1 MYLGKRDFVDH
12 LDHIEPVD
20 GVIVVDTGYVK
31 DRKIYCRLSCI
42 FHYGKEDMDVI
53 GHPFSRDLYVST
65 IQIYPPTEETAH
77 PLTKLQERLLKKV
90 GDKAYPFCFQLP
102 DHLPCSVY
110 LQPSPSEPDKC
121 CSVDFEILSFCVQSL
136 EDKIHKKSSSR
147 LMIRKVQFAPDKSGP
162 QPTAEISRHF
172 LMSDDPLHLEA
183 SLDKE
188 TYYHGDPI
196 NVNIKVKNNS
206 NKLAKGVKVSVEQ
219 LTQVVL
225 YSKDKYVQEV
235 AVEETDEQVAPSAS
249 LCKTYTLLPLAAN
262 NIEKHGIALDGKLKQ
277 EETNLAS
284 STMIKPGVAKDVL
297 GMLVS
302 YSVKVKLTI
311 PGVLGDLTSS
321 DVIVELPFM
330 LMNPN
335 PDTSKDEEDNEMAI
349 EDCPDVQD
357 AADGEADDD

>member
-1 MYLGKRDFVDH
+1 ILGDQCEHQAHNSQVRYYMGLRQRQAPTVQPIKGPQPN
-12 LDHIEPVD
+12 LSNCP
-20 GVIVVDTGYVK
+20 
-31 DRKIYCRLSCI
+31 YCNSVRFSFTLSCI

-136 EDKIHKKSSSR
+136 EDKIHKNSSR

-206 NKLAKGVKVSVEQ
+206 NKLAKGVKVSGMIEQ

-302 YSVKVKLTI
+302 YSVKVNT
-311 PGVLGDLTSS
+311 P
-321 DVIVELPFM
+321 
-330 LMNPN
+330 
-335 PDTSKDEEDNEMAI
+335 
-349 EDCPDVQD
+349 
-357 AADGEADDD
+357 

>member
-1 MYLGKRDFVDH
+1 MSAAGKKVSTKQVVYKKTSRDKSVAMYLGKRDFVDH

-90 GDKAYPFCFQLP
+90 GDKAYPFCFQVIIILSF
-102 DHLPCSVY
+102 DI
-110 LQPSPSEPDKC
+110 EPYHVIETSQSC

-136 EDKIHKKSSSR
+136 EDKIHKNSSR

-311 PGVLGDLTSS
+311 PG
-321 DVIVELPFM
+321 
-330 LMNPN
+330 
-335 PDTSKDEEDNEMAI
+335 
-349 EDCPDVQD
+349 
-357 AADGEADDD
+357 

>member
-1 MYLGKRDFVDH
+1 MCYH
-12 LDHIEPVD
+12 LHSRHVCVTPECLLIVTNAAHFSAD
-20 GVIVVDTGYVK
+20 GVIVVDTGYYVQYV
-31 DRKIYCRLSCI
+31 DDI
-42 FHYGKEDMDVI
+42 EDMDVI

-90 GDKAYPFCFQLP
+90 GDKYRMHTIILQT
-102 DHLPCSVY
+102 SV
-110 LQPSPSEPDKC
+110 LIRFGFPGFFLI
-121 CSVDFEILSFCVQSL
+121 DFFPESFPR
-136 EDKIHKKSSSR
+136 SSSR

-206 NKLAKGVKVSVEQ
+206 NKLAKGVKVSGMSFTLE
-219 LTQVVL
+219 
-225 YSKDKYVQEV
+225 DR
-235 AVEETDEQVAPSAS
+235 VAPSAS

-284 STMIKPGVAKDVL
+284 STIIQSHRDSRINQSLLNQLISVVCVCGV
-297 GMLVS
+297 GMLA
-302 YSVKVKLTI
+302 T
-311 PGVLGDLTSS
+311 
-321 DVIVELPFM
+321 IVELPFM

-335 PDTSKDEEDNEMAI
+335 P
-349 EDCPDVQD
+349 
-357 AADGEADDD
+357 GRY

>member
-1 MYLGKRDFVDH
+1 ILGDQCEHQAHNSQVRYYMGLRQRQAPTVQPIKGPQPN
-12 LDHIEPVD
+12 LSNCP
-20 GVIVVDTGYVK
+20 
-31 DRKIYCRLSCI
+31 YCNSVRLSCI

-110 LQPSPSEPDKC
+110 LQPSPILIRFGFPGFFLI
-121 CSVDFEILSFCVQSL
+121 DFFPESFPR
-136 EDKIHKKSSSR
+136 SSSR

-302 YSVKVKLTI
+302 YSVKVNT
-311 PGVLGDLTSS
+311 P
-321 DVIVELPFM
+321 
-330 LMNPN
+330 
-335 PDTSKDEEDNEMAI
+335 
-349 EDCPDVQD
+349 
-357 AADGEADDD
+357 

>member
-1 MYLGKRDFVDH
+1 ILGDQCEHQAHNSQVRYYMGLRQRQAPTVQPIKGPQPN
-12 LDHIEPVD
+12 L
-20 GVIVVDTGYVK
+20 
-31 DRKIYCRLSCI
+31 IYCRLSCI

-110 LQPSPSEPDKC
+110 LQPSPILIRFGFPGFFLI
-121 CSVDFEILSFCVQSL
+121 DFFPESFPR
-136 EDKIHKKSSSR
+136 SSSR

-206 NKLAKGVKVSVEQ
+206 NKLAKGVKVSEDV
-219 LTQVVL
+219 LYMCIRFCLIINVL
-225 YSKDKYVQEV
+225 YS
-235 AVEETDEQVAPSAS
+235 EQVAPSAS

-302 YSVKVKLTI
+302 YSVKVNT
-311 PGVLGDLTSS
+311 P
-321 DVIVELPFM
+321 
-330 LMNPN
+330 
-335 PDTSKDEEDNEMAI
+335 
-349 EDCPDVQD
+349 
-357 AADGEADDD
+357 